1 MSNSLDLADNQH
13 FASLIR
19 VWKVNSRTSMQRVH
33 RGDRGEV
40 LHGAKWYIQI
50 LKNMTSYISSQMLR
64 SKQALDPP
72 CFPVDPKQI
81 RTTVTIYHD
90 VKAFSDMEVNF
101 QNIFQCRF
109 TM

>member
-1 MSNSLDLADNQH
+1 MINLHES
-13 FASLIR
+13 
-19 VWKVNSRTSMQRVH
+19 

-40 LHGAKWYIQI
+40 LHGAKCYIQI